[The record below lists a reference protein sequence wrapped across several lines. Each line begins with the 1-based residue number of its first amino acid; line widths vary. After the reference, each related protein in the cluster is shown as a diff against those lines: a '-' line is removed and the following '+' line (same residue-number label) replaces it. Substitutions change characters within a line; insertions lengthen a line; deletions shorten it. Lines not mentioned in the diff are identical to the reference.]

1 MSSELTQGMHEG
13 PLWRRLLRRVDD
25 LWDGVASLLGIRID
39 PDRDLH
45 TLATYR
51 AVVDAVVPETPDL
64 AAELGSEHVPGGL
77 AVALDDFLVVYVN
90 DLFQFGLPHFGP
102 QGNLPLAG
110 PLAHVMDTAAVT
122 LVARGENESEPDA
135 NRVASLLGPDDPP
148 PRRVRKKAGLFAKLS
163 RRDRLRAIGILDEFE
178 IEVAPFEDALFE
190 VDAGVVGQLA
200 VGFAE
205 MIYYSEWQGYDEF
218 TQPPSERTHPNE
230 PSAVQSWRQTGFPG
244 YADGYAAL
252 RGYVGADDSSL
263 GAGEVWTTIDPDA
276 PSPVRIVRESGRFRE
291 NDYDTSGYEE
301 PYPEPDE
308 APAGGGT

>member
-1 MSSELTQGMHEG
+1 MHED

-25 LWDGVASLLGIRID
+25 LWEQVASLLGFRFD

-45 TLATYR
+45 TVVTYR

-64 AAELGSEHVPGGL
+64 AADLGPEHVPGGL

-102 QGNLPLAG
+102 QGNLPIAG
-110 PLAHVMDTAAVT
+110 PLAAVLDKAAIA
-122 LVARGENESEPDA
+122 LVARGENDSDPSLD
-135 NRVASLLGPDDPP
+135 RVYALLGPDDPP
-148 PRRVRKKAGLFAKLS
+148 RQRVRKRAGLFAKLS

-178 IEVAPFEDALFE
+178 IEVEPFADALFE
-190 VDAGVVGQLA
+190 IDAGLVGQLA

-218 TQPPSERTHPNE
+218 TQPPSQRIHSNR
-230 PSAVQSWRQTGFPG
+230 PSAVQSWRQTAFPG

-252 RGYVGADDSSL
+252 RGYVGTAESSL
-263 GAGEVWTTIDPDA
+263 GEGAVWTTIDADA
-276 PSPVRIVRESGRFRE
+276 TPPVEVLRGPGQFHE

-301 PYPEPDE
+301 PFPETESESDASSE
-308 APAGGGT
+308 VN

>member
-1 MSSELTQGMHEG
+1 MSGELTQIMHEG
-13 PLWRRLLRRVDD
+13 PLWRRVLRRVDD
-25 LWDGVASLLGIRID
+25 FWDGLASLLGIRID

-163 RRDRLRAIGILDEFE
+163 RRDRLRAIAILDEFE
-178 IEVAPFEDALFE
+178 IEVTPFDDALFE

-252 RGYVGADDSSL
+252 RGYVGADDSPL
-263 GAGEVWTTIDPDA
+263 GDGEVWTTIDPDA
-276 PSPVRIVRESGRFRE
+276 SSPVRVVRESGRFRE